1 MPKRNRIQLAV
12 LPMIWFCS
20 LLILILPKTLSAQDS
35 GARGLIVVHSGST
48 VLERAPAYEYAELEI
63 TGVTY
68 RARLVSGQAIGG
80 LSSHLVARVDYS
92 VRSAQQVEH
101 IKAVASRFVKA
112 APLLEAPLERLE
124 TYLAEAATPKPAAAP
139 AAPVAGAIPEMV
151 RGTQRFTNV
160 VPLKLEEGLLAFRH
174 DAGSFRIPAEVFPLR
189 ELKVLEKVA
198 PDLGQDQAFQIYLN
212 SFVPTLDVKGKT
224 YSGVRLSIGASDD
237 FGLLTDQGN
246 VKIAVSDLTEPDRNR
261 LEQARAPLDK
271 LLGEIE
277 ARKAAARAREQERI
291 AQLAEE
297 KREAARRAHEL
308 QQAALER
315 EAQMWGAAAQ
325 VLGGLFSQPRVY
337 IVD

>member
-1 MPKRNRIQLAV
+1 MR
-12 LPMIWFCS
+12 
-20 LLILILPKTLSAQDS
+20 LLLLQVVVWCADVQGQES
-35 GARGLIVVHSGST
+35 GARGLIVVHSGAT
-48 VLERAPAYEYAELEI
+48 VIERAPAYEYMELEI

-68 RARLVSGQAIGG
+68 RARLTNGQSLGG

-92 VRSAQQVEH
+92 VRSAQQVAH
-101 IKAVASRFVKA
+101 IKTVAARFVKA
-112 APLLEAPLERLE
+112 APLLREPLEKLE
-124 TYLAEAATPKPAAAP
+124 AHLAQAAAPKPAPAP
-139 AAPVAGAIPEMV
+139 TAPVEGAIPEMV

-189 ELKVLEKVA
+189 ELKMLEMVA
-198 PDLGQDQAFQIYLN
+198 PDLGQDPGFQIYLN
-212 SFVPTLDVKGKT
+212 SFVPSLEVKGKT
-224 YSGVRLSIGASDD
+224 YSGVRLSAGATADY
-237 FGLLTDQGN
+237 GLLTDQGN
-246 VKIAVSDLTEPDRNR
+246 VKIATTDLTDSDQKA
-261 LEQARAPLDK
+261 LAQAREPLDK

-297 KREAARRAHEL
+297 KREAARRAFEL
-308 QQAALER
+308 QQAAMQR